1 MYLKRLLG
9 RRLIAI
15 LITSPLGN
23 MDRLVG
29 HVLAVDGAIGVDGH
43 GLADLLANLKQVSKV
58 QKQRTK

>member
-1 MYLKRLLG
+1 
-9 RRLIAI
+9 
-15 LITSPLGN
+15 

-43 GLADLLANLKQVSKV
+43 GLADLLADLKQVSKV